1 MAPAS
6 LTPVVSLETAKEY
19 LRVDSADEDALIGIL
34 LKSAEQ
40 LVMDVARLSTSQWT
54 TIQKVTTDDDG
65 NVLTIHTGKM
75 KPAEIIQTRELLR
88 IAILYT
94 VGYLYEHREEAD
106 HHDLTITLRNL
117 LFAIREGVV

>member
-1 MAPAS
+1 MVQ
-6 LTPVVSLETAKEY
+6 TPVVSLDTVKTY
-19 LRVDSADEDALIGIL
+19 LRVDSSDEDALIGIL

-40 LVMDVARLSTSQWT
+40 LVMDVARLSTSDWT

-75 KPAEIIQTRELLR
+75 KPAEIIQIRELLR

>member
-1 MAPAS
+1 MVQ
-6 LTPVVSLETAKEY
+6 TPVVSLDTVKSY
-19 LRVDSADEDALIGIL
+19 LRVDSSDEDALIGIL

-40 LVMDVARLSTSQWT
+40 LVMDVARLSASEWT

-75 KPAEIIQTRELLR
+75 KPAEIIQIRELLR

>member
-1 MAPAS
+1 MVQ
-6 LTPVVSLETAKEY
+6 TPVVSLDTVKTY
-19 LRVDSADEDALIGIL
+19 LRVDSSDEDALIGIL

-40 LVMDVARLSTSQWT
+40 LVMDVSRLSASEWT

-75 KPAEIIQTRELLR
+75 KPAEIIQMRELLR

>member
-1 MAPAS
+1 MVQ
-6 LTPVVSLETAKEY
+6 TPVVSLDTVKTY
-19 LRVDSADEDALIGIL
+19 LRVDSSDEDALIGIL

-40 LVMDVARLSTSQWT
+40 LVMDVARLSASEWT

-75 KPAEIIQTRELLR
+75 KPAEIIQIRELLR

>member
-1 MAPAS
+1 MMQ
-6 LTPVVSLETAKEY
+6 TPIVTLDTVKAY

-40 LVMDVARLSTSQWT
+40 MAMDVARLSPDDWE

-65 NVLTIHTGKM
+65 NVLTIHTRKM
-75 KPAEIIQTRELLR
+75 KTGDIIQMRELLR
-88 IAILYT
+88 IAILYA

-106 HHDLTITLRNL
+106 HHGLVLTLRNL
-117 LFAIREGVV
+117 LSAIREGVL